1 MSADTRRNRSSRLIR
16 VLGAAA
22 LLALPGPGR
31 AAVGSVPLHW
41 TAPGDDGNV
50 GRATSY
56 MLRYATT
63 PVSGSDTTSWWLAAT
78 PATGLPAPQPAGSAE
93 SFTVAGLDSGTTY
106 YFVIRAVDDANNVA
120 GFSNIAV
127 KQAGATGTV
136 VLGTPAGFSARVA
149 TGAVD
154 LTWQAM
160 SSGGGS
166 GYHLYRSVG
175 ASSVDSL
182 LGVLSVDATAYADTT
197 VAAGTQYTY
206 RLAAFQGAAEGVP
219 AVVVIS
225 VPGDVLAGVTTATAT
240 GIHGYPNPSHG
251 SVTFR
256 FLGGT
261 RAGEP
266 GSSRIVIYDLTG
278 RRIRDLLDATVP
290 AGEQTVQWNGRSDH
304 GQVVAPGVYN
314 VILDGPAGRSVT
326 RIALVP

>member
-1 MSADTRRNRSSRLIR
+1 MSADLRRNRNARLIR

-63 PVSGSDTTSWWLAAT
+63 PVSSSDTLSWWNAAT
-78 PATGLPAPQPAGSAE
+78 SATGLPAPQPAGTSE
-93 SFTVAGLDSGTTY
+93 SFTVAGLDSGATY
-106 YFVIRAVDDANNVA
+106 YFVIRAVDDASNVA
-120 GFSNIAV
+120 GFYNIAV

-136 VLGTPAGFSARVA
+136 TLGTPAGFSARVA
-149 TGAVD
+149 TRAVD
-154 LTWQAM
+154 LSWQAM

-166 GYHLYRSVG
+166 GYHLYRSLG
-175 ASSVDSL
+175 ASPANSL
-182 LGVLSVDATAYADTT
+182 LGVLPVDATAYTDTT
-197 VAAGTQYTY
+197 VTPGTQYTY
-206 RLAAFQGAAEGVP
+206 RLAAFQGSAEGVP
-219 AVVVIS
+219 AVVLVT
-225 VPGDVLAGVTTATAT
+225 VPGDLLATAAT
-240 GIHGYPNPSHG
+240 SIHGYPNPAHG

-266 GSSRIVIYDLTG
+266 GSTHIVIYDLTG
-278 RRIRDLLDATVP
+278 RRIRDLLDGVVP
-290 AGEQTVQWNGRSDH
+290 AGEQTIQWNGRSDH

-314 VILDGPAGRSVT
+314 VILEGPAGRSVA